1 MVGVNVK
8 TESRLLQ
15 AHLFQNSNNEIAWR
29 TVSAVAIMD
38 IANPATDADLWKPDF
53 RHINSHY
60 IGNLA
65 KRCTVIPF
73 LISQA

>member
-15 AHLFQNSNNEIAWR
+15 VPLFQNSNNEIAWR

-38 IANPATDADLWKPDF
+38 IANPATDADL
-53 RHINSHY
+53 
-60 IGNLA
+60 
-65 KRCTVIPF
+65 
-73 LISQA
+73 